1 LSIIKVNTIQNAN
14 GTTALTFAANGQMT
28 LANTPLQLTG
38 GQIQFPGTQI
48 ASADANTLDDYEEGT
63 WTPIIGGSGG
73 QSGQSYSGQAGYY
86 TKTGRVVT
94 VTFRVVLTTKGT
106 ITNDPVIG
114 GLPFTS
120 QNSVF
125 YGGGVCLWSGLATSW
140 TYVYFKVAPN
150 TTYAI
155 IEGTKSAVDTSITAT
170 TSDIGNSSQ
179 FNGSFTYFV

>member
-1 LSIIKVNTIQNAN
+1 MPIVLDGSNGVTTNSGTLISATTIGVGGATPSTS
-14 GTTALTFAANGQMT
+14 GAGITFPA
-28 LANTPLQLTG
+28 
-38 GQIQFPGTQI
+38 TQS
-48 ASADANTLDDYEEGT
+48 ASTNANTLDDYEEGT

-73 QSGQSYSGQAGYY
+73 QSGQSYSGQEGHY
-86 TKTGRVVT
+86 TKVGRVVT
-94 VTFRVVLTTKGT
+94 VTFRVVLSAKGT
-106 ITNDPVIG
+106 ITNDPMIG

-155 IEGTKSAVDTSITAT
+155 IEGTKSAVNTSITAT